1 MGLKKL
7 EMDEQMSSIQNL
19 RCDYSHKITILKK
32 KLGNFLKNGDFQTVL
47 IPLKIIAQKSSSA
60 LQKLEE

>member
-7 EMDEQMSSIQNL
+7 EMDEQMSNIQNL
-19 RCDYSHKITILKK
+19 RCDYSHNLFVILKH
-32 KLGNFLKNGDFQTVL
+32 FPKNGDFQTAL
-47 IPLKIIAQKSSSA
+47 TSLKIIAQKTFCA